1 MEKINQAGNRPR
13 EKRSKKMNDLA
24 TNLATTLAV
33 RHAEN
38 ELKLAGF
45 YDKESGY
52 ERRVAYNVIEL
63 VKLFAD
69 QEHSWTTAHHCLEVF
84 NRLALFNPLTP
95 LTGADDEWEV
105 MYDGEWRNIR
115 CHRVYMDA
123 DGGYDIDAKIF
134 RGPDGFCS
142 VNPGQHTDIEFPYS
156 PKTEYVDIDTTPAD

>member
-1 MEKINQAGNRPR
+1 
-13 EKRSKKMNDLA
+13 MNDLA
-24 TNLATTLAV
+24 TNLAV

-52 ERRVAYNVIEL
+52 ERRIAYNVIEL
-63 VKLFAD
+63 VRLFAD
-69 QEHSWTTAHHCLEVF
+69 QEHSWATAHHCLEVF
-84 NRLALFNPLTP
+84 NKLALFDPLTP

-105 MYDGEWRNIR
+105 MYDGEWRNTR

-123 DGGYDIDAKIF
+123 GGGYDIDAKIF
-134 RGPDGFCS
+134 RGPNGYCS
-142 VNPGQHTDIEFPYS
+142 VNPGQHTDIEFPYL